1 MSCGHPHATPEPGG
15 AAKPPL
21 SGCPEV
27 LSWVYDFLDGEIDD
41 VRRTEVMAHLQECPP
56 CGDQYALE
64 KTVKALV
71 HRSCCQ
77 DSAPAEL
84 RVRVIARIQEI
95 RITYRRG

>member
-1 MSCGHPHATPEPGG
+1 MSCGHPHSTP
-15 AAKPPL
+15 
-21 SGCPEV
+21 CPAV

>member
-1 MSCGHPHATPEPGG
+1 MSCGHPHATP
-15 AAKPPL
+15 
-21 SGCPEV
+21 CPAV